1 MKIHIIS
8 NSLFMNSGYSNV
20 AKYLGLGL
28 QKLGHSVSMT
38 GMQTAYEIDNRYGI
52 TQYPIQTN
60 IIDETGQI
68 LMNIRTVNPDVVI
81 CIFQSDEPS
90 LNHIPSLF
98 KKTIWYTT
106 IEGARVPSYTMRE
119 FINVIDNGGKIVVP
133 SIFGYD
139 EIEKEWKEWV
149 KLHLGDRIGNRM
161 IHVIPYGYD
170 DKVFRPID
178 IDSSDKTEIVS
189 FLKWDKRDDL
199 DVIGWSQYNV
209 VLGDMLRDPSFKGK
223 FVYGQV
229 GQNFG
234 IRKRFERLL
243 KAYSILLSDSQ
254 MLKDRT
260 MLHLHAFP
268 VSDLRINLMD
278 ECERLGIQKN
288 VTFSYGD
295 YRSSGWSENSLNILM
310 NRFDCH
316 CSASSGEGYSLPCLE
331 TMACGVPNIAPRF
344 TSFPELIGDENM
356 EERLSASAASW
367 QTGAIASRARG
378 LLAELDTIQMTQTT
392 SYKGLVNEN
401 DLASKMKEMY
411 NNKELRERYRKN
423 CLSFVKD
430 RTWDQVIL
438 KWDNLLKTFV

>member
-1 MKIHIIS
+1 MRWMDDIMKIHMIS

-28 QKLGHSVSMT
+28 QKLGYSISMT
-38 GMQTAYEIDNRYGI
+38 GMQTAYEVDNRYGI
-52 TQYPIQTN
+52 LQYPIQTSVA
-60 IIDETGQI
+60 DETGQI
-68 LMNIRTVNPDVVI
+68 LMNLRTIDPDVVI

-106 IEGARVPSYTMRE
+106 IEGARVPTYSMRE
-119 FINVIDNGGKIVVP
+119 FMHVIENGGKIVVP
-133 SIFGYD
+133 SLFGAD
-139 EIEKEWKEWV
+139 EIGKEWSIME
-149 KLHLGDRIGNRM
+149 LDNM
-161 IHVIPYGYD
+161 ATHVIPYGYD
-170 DKVFRPID
+170 DKIFRPID
-178 IDSSDKTEIVS
+178 LNNLSSSLSGEIIS
-189 FLKWDKRDDL
+189 FLKWDDRDGKGDKG
-199 DVIGWSQYNV
+199 VIGWSQYNV
-209 VLGDMLRDPSFKGK
+209 SIGDMLRDPSFKGK
-223 FVYGQV
+223 FIFGQV

-243 KAYSILLSDSQ
+243 QAYSILLGDSQ

-260 MLHLHAFP
+260 MLHLHTFP

-295 YRSSGWSENSLNILM
+295 YRSSGWSEESLNILM

-316 CSASSGEGYSLPCLE
+316 VSASSGEGYSLPCLE
-331 TMACGVPNIAPRF
+331 TMACGIPNIAPRF
-344 TSFPELIGDENM
+344 TSFPELIGEIDGDISKSKG
-356 EERLSASAASW
+356 LAK
-367 QTGAIASRARG
+367 GLARG
-378 LLAELDTIQMTQTT
+378 LLAELDTTQMTQTT
-392 SYKGLVNEN
+392 SYKGLVNER
-401 DLASKMKEMY
+401 DLASKMREMY
-411 NNKELRERYRKN
+411 NNKELRERCRKN

-438 KWDNLLKTFV
+438 KWDNLLKTLV